1 MRGATGSRI
10 VALIVVLASMAGTAA
25 EVPSVPAES
34 DATAPPLVVD
44 VLQAVE
50 IALRDHPALAAERE
64 RAVETGEITRE
75 AWSSIYPK
83 IDALASVVRRR
94 DPGILNNP
102 NLDLVPDDPTLPG
115 EGDFLVLLVPV
126 PVTTYDYRIALDQLL
141 YAFGKVKKGINA
153 AKTNESAVSDSIRA
167 AELFIAREAVLNCLG
182 LARAY
187 QRVEVLEAERRSL
200 ERQVE
205 QARDFLEIG
214 TGTRLQLLQAQ
225 AALADLQPREIAAEG
240 EIRTWR
246 VRLNEILGRPPLSS
260 IEVPRDL
267 LETIRL
273 PDLPPVEGLIRASA
287 ERADVSALE
296 RQGDVRALLGKIERA
311 NHLPEFRLTGSYG
324 FAAIDTD
331 NLTNSDF
338 AAWDAGVYMTWN
350 LYDGGAI
357 KARAR
362 QYESQERQQR
372 ARAENRRAE
381 IARNLVA
388 AVEEYRRA
396 IEATASAERAIEQAE
411 EASRVAAESR
421 TWGAATII
429 DVLET
434 ERTLTRTRQQRLE
447 ALHDARAA
455 LAQIYYQVG
464 RLPGEEL
471 LSAAAGPGEER

>member
-1 MRGATGSRI
+1 MRRAKGHRI
-10 VALIVVLASMAGTAA
+10 AALFVVLMPVLGMAIEDT
-25 EVPSVPAES
+25 
-34 DATAPPLVVD
+34 DAPQAPLVVD

-64 RAVETGEITRE
+64 RVVETEAITRE
-75 AWSSIYPK
+75 AWSSVYPK
-83 IDALASVVRRR
+83 VDALASAVRRR

-102 NLDLVPDDPTLPG
+102 NLDQIPDDPTLPG
-115 EGDFLVLLVPV
+115 EGDFLALLVPT
-126 PVTTYDYRIALDQLL
+126 PATTYDYRLALDQLL

-153 AKTNESAVSDSIRA
+153 AKINEAAVSDSVRA

-182 LARAY
+182 LARSY
-187 QRVEVLEAERRSL
+187 QRAEVLEAERRSL

-240 EIRTWR
+240 QIRTWR
-246 VRLNEILGRPPLSS
+246 VRLNESLGRPPLSP

-273 PDLPPVEGLIRASA
+273 PDLPPVDELVEASA
-287 ERADVSALE
+287 ERADVTALE
-296 RQGDVRALLGKIERA
+296 RQGDVRGLLGKIERA

-324 FAAIDTD
+324 ISAIDAS
-331 NLTNSDF
+331 NLGDVDY

-350 LYDGGAI
+350 LYDGGAVR
-357 KARAR
+357 ARAR
-362 QYESQERQQR
+362 QFESQERQQR
-372 ARAENRRAE
+372 ARADNRRAE
-381 IARNLVA
+381 VARNLVA
-388 AVEEYRRA
+388 AIEEYRRA
-396 IEATASAERAIEQAE
+396 IEASAAAERAIEQAE
-411 EASRVAAESR
+411 EASRVAIESR

-447 ALHDARAA
+447 AVHDARAA

-464 RLPGEEL
+464 RLPGEDL
-471 LSAAAGPGEER
+471 LSPAAAPGGKR